1 MKTCPCCHNEI
12 LDDAIYCDYC
22 GKELT
27 KKEEDVSRVV
37 ELKENPQKNYFCQLG
52 LILFLFSM
60 VILDFFMA
68 TVVHNTV
75 GNSRIVFYISS
86 VFYILALATEG
97 FALFVDYNA
106 VKQGYRKNGNL
117 GLSLA
122 TMALS
127 SYFLLVN
134 IFGVILK

>member
-75 GNSRIVFYISS
+75 GNSRSVFYISS
-86 VFYILALATEG
+86 VFYVLALATEG

-106 VKQGYRKNGNL
+106 VKQGYSKNGNL
-117 GLSLA
+117 GLALA

>member
-106 VKQGYRKNGNL
+106 VKQGYRKNGNF
-117 GLSLA
+117 GLALA

>member
-68 TVVHNTV
+68 TVVHNTI
-75 GNSRIVFYISS
+75 G
-86 VFYILALATEG
+86 
-97 FALFVDYNA
+97 
-106 VKQGYRKNGNL
+106 KQYESFR
-117 GLSLA
+117 
-122 TMALS
+122 
-127 SYFLLVN
+127 
-134 IFGVILK
+134 

>member
-106 VKQGYRKNGNL
+106 VKHGYRKNGNL
-117 GLSLA
+117 GLALA

>member
-117 GLSLA
+117 RLALA

>member
-117 GLSLA
+117 GL
-122 TMALS
+122 ALS
-127 SYFLLVN
+127 L
-134 IFGVILK
+134 IHI

>member
-106 VKQGYRKNGNL
+106 VIQGYRKNGNL
-117 GLSLA
+117 GLALA

>member
-117 GLSLA
+117 GLA

>member
-1 MKTCPCCHNEI
+1 
-12 LDDAIYCDYC
+12 
-22 GKELT
+22 
-27 KKEEDVSRVV
+27 
-37 ELKENPQKNYFCQLG
+37 
-52 LILFLFSM
+52 M

-75 GNSRIVFYISS
+75 GNSRI

-117 GLSLA
+117 GLALA

>member
-117 GLSLA
+117 GLVLA

-127 SYFLLVN
+127 SYFSLVN

>member
-106 VKQGYRKNGNL
+106 VKQGYIKNGNL
-117 GLSLA
+117 GLALA

>member
-97 FALFVDYNA
+97 FALFVDYNT
-106 VKQGYRKNGNL
+106 VKQGYRMNGNL
-117 GLSLA
+117 GLALA

>member
-68 TVVHNTV
+68 TVVHNTI

-117 GLSLA
+117 GLAL
-122 TMALS
+122 ALS
-127 SYFLLVN
+127 L
-134 IFGVILK
+134 IHI

>member
-22 GKELT
+22 VKELT

-106 VKQGYRKNGNL
+106 VKQGYRKNCNL
-117 GLSLA
+117 GLALA

>member
-12 LDDAIYCDYC
+12 LDDAIYCAYC

-117 GLSLA
+117 GLALA

>member
-97 FALFVDYNA
+97 FALFVI
-106 VKQGYRKNGNL
+106 
-117 GLSLA
+117 
-122 TMALS
+122 TM
-127 SYFLLVN
+127 LLN
-134 IFGVILK
+134 KDIERMVI

>member
-117 GLSLA
+117 GHSNVY
-122 TMALS
+122 S
-127 SYFLLVN
+127 
-134 IFGVILK
+134 

>member
-68 TVVHNTV
+68 TVVHNTI

-106 VKQGYRKNGNL
+106 VKQGYRKNDNL
-117 GLSLA
+117 GLALA